1 MKKLNSYSETH
12 EKEKQKESIA
22 KDFSIIILAIIYLIL
37 GYLIADSYFSYKLT
51 LNDYTLIFIATSL
64 TATFIFYV
72 LMRSNILDFDAIRN
86 LLVFLAA
93 IATLILLAAK
103 IVQPN

>member
-22 KDFSIIILAIIYLIL
+22 ENFSIIVLAIIYLIL
-37 GYLIADSYFSYKLT
+37 GYLVTDSYFSYKLALDT
-51 LNDYTLIFIATSL
+51 YALVFIITSL
-64 TATFIFYV
+64 ITTFVFYV
-72 LMRSNILDFDAIRN
+72 LMRSDILDFTAIRN
-86 LLVFLAA
+86 LLAFLAT

-103 IVQPN
+103 IM

>member
-51 LNDYTLIFIATSL
+51 LNDYALIFITTSL
-64 TATFIFYV
+64 TATFTFYV
-72 LMRSNILDFDAIRN
+72 LMRSNILDFNAIRN

-103 IVQPN
+103 IMQPN